1 MFCKC
6 KILSIFFAGN
16 PLELLRKASSA
27 SVNWRIKLSIQ
38 WSIFLTNVVQKSL
51 FLFKPKYFNI
61 FRILSKPLSLMIV
74 HDYNDDDDAD
84 GDDGDDDGDFWRECS
99 NKARCWW
106 KGQSPHCAVN
116 DENMVEIV
124 MEINI

>member
-1 MFCKC
+1 
-6 KILSIFFAGN
+6 
-16 PLELLRKASSA
+16 
-27 SVNWRIKLSIQ
+27 
-38 WSIFLTNVVQKSL
+38 
-51 FLFKPKYFNI
+51 
-61 FRILSKPLSLMIV
+61 MIV
-74 HDYNDDDDAD
+74 HDYDDDDDAYGDD
-84 GDDGDDDGDFWRECS
+84 GDDGDEDGDFWRECS